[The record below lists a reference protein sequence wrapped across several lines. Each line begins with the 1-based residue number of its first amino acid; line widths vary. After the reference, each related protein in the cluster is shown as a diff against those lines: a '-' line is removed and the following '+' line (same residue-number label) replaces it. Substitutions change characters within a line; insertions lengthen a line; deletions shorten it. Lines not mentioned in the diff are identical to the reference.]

1 MAERSLIVH
10 TEIPPQTH
18 ADACRQ
24 EEAHPCR
31 CICTHSKMLTGTAV
45 SRHMQSDTEEC
56 KCRYVSICVSMCL
69 YKYVCVS
76 VCVSVSVWK
85 CMCPYMSVYGTDYT
99 FLYACVFMCICVY
112 MSVLMSMCV
121 PVSLPAY
128 TCIYECL
135 SVCMLSNYIGVC
147 ESAYVWGHLYMPGF
161 AYVFSVSAH
170 VYKHLSVYT
179 C

>member
-1 MAERSLIVH
+1 MSQGVKERARGKQRSFLGKHSYPPQSMAERSLIVH

-85 CMCPYMSVYGTDYT
+85 CTCLYMALTTRFCMPVYLCVYVYT
-99 FLYACVFMCICVY
+99 CLCLCQCVCQCLCLHTHVSMNVCLYACYLTI
-112 MSVLMSMCV
+112 
-121 PVSLPAY
+121 
-128 TCIYECL
+128 
-135 SVCMLSNYIGVC
+135 
-147 ESAYVWGHLYMPGF
+147 
-161 AYVFSVSAH
+161 
-170 VYKHLSVYT
+170 
-179 C
+179 